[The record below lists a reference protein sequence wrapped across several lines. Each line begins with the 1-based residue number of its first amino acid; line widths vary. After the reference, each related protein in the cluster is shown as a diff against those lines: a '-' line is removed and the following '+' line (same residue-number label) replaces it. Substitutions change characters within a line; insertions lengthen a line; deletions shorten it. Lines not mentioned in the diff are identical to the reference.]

1 MKITFNKEG
10 LTGDNLK
17 LVEDLEKRMADLP
30 EQVGKP
36 DILKEVR
43 SALKGFV
50 NEQGDTLVDPALL
63 AELLGD
69 DDSKSI
75 KGLRSTLI
83 KQSEDIIALQERTQK
98 KASENPLAAALE
110 KALPEVEKRMA
121 AKGNDKSEVKF
132 NIRAAAIMALPNT
145 IDETAVPQDLIES
158 MAMDAFVKK
167 RRGVQYIYDI
177 ADRNVVSELTEY
189 RTWLEEGNEQG
200 AFALV
205 AEGGLKPLVSTAL
218 VRNVSKYKK
227 IAGKYVVTEEF
238 TKFRREAYAIIR
250 QLINDKM
257 IREYNAIL
265 SADLTTA
272 SAGYTGS
279 AFDDTF
285 AAPNDYDA
293 VGVIASQI
301 MALSFIPDTLV
312 LNPADLWRIRLTKD
326 SEGRYLFPVVTTDGQ
341 TSMLGF
347 NIITST
353 YQALGRFKLLETG
366 LYKIWEEPI
375 TVRMGYGITVTTATV
390 SGSTVVTNVE
400 SDIDTN
406 RMRVIVETFFNDYL
420 ATNHIGSLVDA
431 SFAVVKAALTI

>member
-1 MKITFNKEG
+1 MKINFNKEG

-17 LVEDLEKRMADLP
+17 LVEDLEKRAADLP
-30 EQVGKP
+30 DAPSKQDLV
-36 DILKEVR
+36 KEIR

-50 NEQGDTLVDPALL
+50 KPDGESEIDMNLL
-63 AELLGD
+63 SDMLGD

-75 KGLRSTLI
+75 KGLRSALI
-83 KQSEDIIALQERTQK
+83 KQGETITALQERSVK
-98 KASENPLAAALE
+98 MANENPLAAALE

-132 NIRAAAIMALPNT
+132 NIRAAAVMALGNT

-189 RTWLEEGNEQG
+189 RTWLEEGSEQG
-200 AFALV
+200 AFAIV

-227 IAGKYVVTEEF
+227 IAGKYIVTEEF

-257 IREYNAIL
+257 VRDYNAIL

-301 MALSFIPDTLV
+301 MALNFIPDTLV

-353 YQALGRFKLLETG
+353 YQTAGRFKLLETG

-390 SGSTVVTNVE
+390 SGATVVTNVE

-431 SFAVVKAALTI
+431 SFATVKAALLA